1 MKRRRTG
8 NGRRRTARQAS
19 PPAGHHRRTDSGGD
33 GPRTPAERI
42 ENTRETDD
50 PFSFWDLASPEE
62 GARALTEVYGDAA
75 GAKAT
80 ELVQQAR
87 AEGNDADY
95 RFWTAVYARVTTVG
109 ARKIGGSGP

>member
-8 NGRRRTARQAS
+8 NTRRRTAHQAA
-19 PPAGHHRRTDSGGD
+19 PPAGHHRRTDVGGD
-33 GPRTPAERI
+33 GTCTPAERI
-42 ENTRETDD
+42 GITRETDD

-62 GARALTEVYGDAA
+62 GTRALSEVYGDAA

-80 ELVQQAR
+80 ELMQQAR

-95 RFWTAVYARVTTVG
+95 RFWTAVYARVSAAGTRKTVG
-109 ARKIGGSGP
+109 AGP